1 MAEEIAKIRIEI
13 DGKEAQDAYVA
24 LNAELK
30 DVNRELAEMK
40 KNGEMGSEEFKE
52 LRNRKAELNSELKE
66 MKHNIDIN
74 DASID
79 QLASSLK
86 YWQTEARK
94 AKEGSEEWI
103 EATEKIQE
111 IKPKLKELNDEM
123 NGLGD
128 IVHEQGKPSGGVWSN
143 WKESVLAVFTGTG
156 LFELAKAAGTA
167 ILDFGMEVFELTGKF
182 EKYEAVLKNAIG
194 TQEGAAAAMADIKKF
209 ASETPFSVDE
219 LTESYIKF
227 VNRGLTPSMEEMTKL
242 GDIASS
248 QGKSFDQLTEA
259 VLDAGTGEFER
270 LKEFGIQAS
279 KSGDQVELSF
289 KGVQQTVANTPEAI
303 QGALFA
309 FGELE
314 GVQGSMAAISQTL
327 EGRVSNLGD
336 NFDALKLTIGEG
348 LKPVFGAIIDVM
360 SFGID
365 VIKGLFTESEP
376 IVTVFENIYN
386 IAENL
391 VLSFRDFLKAILP
404 ISDEAVTLRQ
414 VINGVAIAFEIATT
428 PVRAFIA
435 FLQVG
440 FDSMNAIINKGKEVV
455 NFFSPGSF
463 KIDTSATFDK
473 IGENF
478 SNNMKSIQN
487 SWTKTISETN
497 INNMKDGLDKAIET
511 EKKKYEEGKK
521 RIQKESIDEKQK
533 LIEFQKLSKEHEDKV
548 TVLKNTSLNNQATAR
563 IQTIEKTA
571 KSEEDR
577 AEKTQGVVDKLFSE
591 MNNKAVVT
599 HQKSQTKITDTEK
612 KEADKREK
620 IAGKLEDDKVKANA
634 DAQKKIEDLAVKA
647 IANDTQRKIAQAGLD
662 YRRKQEEISKSLTS
676 EENKKDVLELLE
688 KDYLRTIKKINDDAR
703 KAEEKANE
711 DAIAKEKVKDDKK
724 LAEEKKQRDDKLKAD
739 KVSLDLGFKAEI
751 ERAKLDLA
759 LTKTNSQA
767 QWSAK
772 LALLQTEIAY
782 KNAKLKQEAAAEK
795 QRIEESVA
803 DTAQKTADIKA
814 IEERL
819 SSQLRQNETQLQ
831 ADKVKLQEQANEA
844 RRKNNQE
851 FFAALEQAMT
861 GDFNKFIA
869 FIQTKTKAEMGENQ
883 KRFADFSKTTSATL
897 ENMKMAVDLLN
908 KLNESYTKRQ
918 LSRLS
923 NEKNANIAKLEE
935 EYRKGVITKEE
946 LESKKSEI
954 DKEYDAKESELK
966 RQAFERQK
974 RLQIAAALIQGSM
987 AVLSALATPPFPLG
1001 IALAIVAGV
1010 KTAIDINKI
1019 KNTKFEG
1026 RSGGVFKNAGI
1037 AEGSSHGSKYG
1048 EAGIAMYDRRTGAE
1062 VGEIEGGEPVMVL
1075 SRKTYRN
1082 NAPIINRLLDSSLN
1096 KNGAPISMRDGGTF
1110 SVSESTHVVRRMFED
1125 GGVVDQEGAFE
1136 SSSATSTASA
1146 GSTNAMIE
1154 KQSKLNEDIKKASET
1169 SAENSGKILEELQSQ
1184 TGLLNQIKNK
1194 PDGSREVIHAID
1206 SLRSNISKANAK

>member
-279 KSGDQVELSF
+279 KSGDEVELSF
-289 KGVQQTVANTPEAI
+289 KGVQKTVANTPEAI

-336 NFDALKLTIGEG
+336 NFDALKLSIGEG
-348 LKPVFGAIIDVM
+348 LKPVFALIIEAMSYGIEIVKDLFEWFGKLGENSTFLGGVWEAITDIAKTIWNT
-360 SFGID
+360 FKGI
-365 VIKGLFTESEP
+365 
-376 IVTVFENIYN
+376 FETGSQ
-386 IAENL
+386 L
-391 VLSFRDFLKAILP
+391 
-404 ISDEAVTLRQ
+404 
-414 VINGVAIAFEIATT
+414 IATVLEMIDGFVGLSGT
-428 PVRAFIA
+428 GNILRGVLDTVGSALRIVGSVALGA
-435 FLQVG
+435 LTGLQILADG
-440 FDSMNAIINKGKEVV
+440 MNILINKGKEVA
-455 NFFSPGSF
+455 NFFGADF
-463 KIDTSATFDK
+463 KIDPKANFDTLAKNAETNFKK
-473 IGENF
+473 IGTLWETT
-478 SNNMKSIQN
+478 STAQV
-487 SWTKTISETN
+487 KTSEVANT
-497 INNMKDGLDKAIET
+497 
-511 EKKKYEEGKK
+511 
-521 RIQKESIDEKQK
+521 
-533 LIEFQKLSKEHEDKV
+533 KV
-548 TVLKNTSLNNQATAR
+548 TENHK
-563 IQTIEKTA
+563 
-571 KSEEDR
+571 
-577 AEKTQGVVDKLFSE
+577 KTQDKL
-591 MNNKAVVT
+591 
-599 HQKSQTKITDTEK
+599 TDTEK
-612 KEADKREK
+612 KEADKRKKEAEK
-620 IAGKLEDDKVKANA
+620 LATDKAKAES
-634 DAQKKIEDLAVKA
+634 DMLKKIEDMQIKA
-647 IANDTQRKIAQAGLD
+647 ISNDTQRKIAQANLD
-662 YRRKQEEISKSLTS
+662 LLREQDKIKKSLANEDS
-676 EENKKDVLELLE
+676 KQKALEQLE
-688 KDYLRTIKKINDDAR
+688 KNHTANIKKIEDDAR
-703 KAEEKANE
+703 IKKQKL
-711 DAIAKEKVKDDKK
+711 DADEVKKKEAADKK
-724 LAEEKKQRDDKLKAD
+724 RESDEKKQRDDKLKAD
-739 KVSLDLGFKAEI
+739 KVSLGLGFQAEI

-759 LTKTNSQA
+759 LTKSNSQA

-897 ENMKMAVDLLN
+897 ENMKMALDLLN
-908 KLNESYTKRQ
+908 TLNESYTKRQ

-946 LESKKSEI
+946 LESKKSAI

-1026 RSGGVFKNAGI
+1026 RSGGVFRNAGI

-1096 KNGAPISMRDGGTF
+1096 RNGAPISMRDGGTF

>member
-52 LRNRKAELNSELKE
+52 LRNRKTELNSELKE

-270 LKEFGIQAS
+270 LKEFGIEAS
-279 KSGDQVELSF
+279 KSGDEVELSF
-289 KGVQQTVANTPEAI
+289 KGVQKTVANTPEAI

-336 NFDALKLTIGEG
+336 NFDALKLSIGEG
-348 LKPVFGAIIDVM
+348 LKPVFALIIEAMSYGIEIVKDLFEWFGKLGENSTFLGGVWEAITDIAKTIWNTFKGIFETGSQLIGSIIEISIGFGELSGQGNIMKGVLDAVGFAFRVVGSAALGALASLQV
-360 SFGID
+360 
-365 VIKGLFTESEP
+365 
-376 IVTVFENIYN
+376 
-386 IAENL
+386 
-391 VLSFRDFLKAILP
+391 
-404 ISDEAVTLRQ
+404 ISD
-414 VINGVAIAFEIATT
+414 G
-428 PVRAFIA
+428 
-435 FLQVG
+435 
-440 FDSMNAIINKGKEVV
+440 MNILINKGKEVV
-455 NFFSPGSF
+455 NFFSPGTF
-463 KIDTSATFDK
+463 KIDPKANFDTLAK
-473 IGENF
+473 NA
-478 SNNMKSIQN
+478 
-487 SWTKTISETN
+487 ETN
-497 INNMKDGLDKAIET
+497 FKKVENLWQTTSTAQVKAAEDTNN
-511 EKKKYEEGKK
+511 
-521 RIQKESIDEKQK
+521 
-533 LIEFQKLSKEHEDKV
+533 KV
-548 TVLKNTSLNNQATAR
+548 SDNHK
-563 IQTIEKTA
+563 
-571 KSEEDR
+571 
-577 AEKTQGVVDKLFSE
+577 KTQDKL
-591 MNNKAVVT
+591 
-599 HQKSQTKITDTEK
+599 TDTEK
-612 KEADKREK
+612 KEADKRKKEAEK
-620 IAGKLEDDKVKANA
+620 LATDKAKAES
-634 DAQKKIEDLAVKA
+634 DMLKKIEDMQIKA
-647 IANDTQRKIAQAGLD
+647 ISNETQRKIAQVNLD
-662 YRRKQEEISKSLTS
+662 LLREQDKIKKSLANEDT
-676 EENKKDVLELLE
+676 KQKALEQLE
-688 KDYLRTIKKINDDAR
+688 KNHTASIKKIEDDAR
-703 KAEEKANE
+703 IK
-711 DAIAKEKVKDDKK
+711 KEKLDADEVKKKEAADKK
-724 LAEEKKQRDDKLKAD
+724 REGDEKKQRDDKLKAD
-739 KVSLDLGFKAEI
+739 KVSLGLGFQAEI

-759 LTKTNSQA
+759 LTKSNSQA

-814 IEERL
+814 IEDRL

-851 FFAALEQAMT
+851 FFSALEQAMT

-908 KLNESYTKRQ
+908 TLNESYTKRQ

-946 LESKKSEI
+946 LESKKSAI

-1048 EAGIAMYDRRTGAE
+1048 EAGIAMYDRKTGAE

-1096 KNGAPISMRDGGTF
+1096 RNGAPISMRDGGTF

-1136 SSSATSTASA
+1136 SSSAKSTASA

-1169 SAENSGKILEELQSQ
+1169 SAENSGKIFEELQAQ

>member
-279 KSGDQVELSF
+279 KSGDEVELSF
-289 KGVQQTVANTPEAI
+289 KGVQKTVANTPEAI

-336 NFDALKLTIGEG
+336 NFDALKLSIGEK
-348 LKPVFGAIIDVM
+348 LTPVFNIILDAMSYGIQVVTELFEWFGKLGENSTFLGGVWEAIVDIGKVIWNSFVAIYEIGKQLISTLFDVGD
-360 SFGID
+360 SFMGVSGQGSIMT
-365 VIKGLFTESEP
+365 G
-376 IVTVFENIYN
+376 
-386 IAENL
+386 
-391 VLSFRDFLKAILP
+391 VL
-404 ISDEAVTLRQ
+404 
-414 VINGVAIAFEIATT
+414 NAIAFALRVINTVTIAALTG
-428 PVRAFIA
+428 
-435 FLQVG
+435 LQILADG
-440 FDSMNAIINKGKEVV
+440 FNILLNKGKEVA
-455 NFFSPGSF
+455 NFFGAEF
-463 KIDTSATFDK
+463 KIDPKANFDTLAKNAETNFKK
-473 IGENF
+473 IGTLWETT
-478 SNNMKSIQN
+478 STAQV
-487 SWTKTISETN
+487 KTSEVANT
-497 INNMKDGLDKAIET
+497 
-511 EKKKYEEGKK
+511 
-521 RIQKESIDEKQK
+521 
-533 LIEFQKLSKEHEDKV
+533 KV
-548 TVLKNTSLNNQATAR
+548 TENHK
-563 IQTIEKTA
+563 
-571 KSEEDR
+571 
-577 AEKTQGVVDKLFSE
+577 KTQDKL
-591 MNNKAVVT
+591 
-599 HQKSQTKITDTEK
+599 TDTEK
-612 KEADKREK
+612 KEADKRKKEAEK
-620 IAGKLEDDKVKANA
+620 LATDKAKAES
-634 DAQKKIEDLAVKA
+634 DMLKKIEDMQIKA
-647 IANDTQRKIAQAGLD
+647 ISNDTQRKIAQANLD
-662 YRRKQEEISKSLTS
+662 LLREQDKIKKSLANEDS
-676 EENKKDVLELLE
+676 KQKALEQLE
-688 KDYLRTIKKINDDAR
+688 KNHTANIKKIEDDAR
-703 KAEEKANE
+703 IK
-711 DAIAKEKVKDDKK
+711 KEKLDADEVKKKEAADKK
-724 LAEEKKQRDDKLKAD
+724 REGDEKKQRDDKLKAD
-739 KVSLDLGFKAEI
+739 KVSLGLGFQAEI

-908 KLNESYTKRQ
+908 TLNESYTKRQ

-935 EYRKGVITKEE
+935 EYKKGVITKEE
-946 LESKKSEI
+946 LESKKSAI

-1026 RSGGVFKNAGI
+1026 RSGGVFRNAGI

-1096 KNGAPISMRDGGTF
+1096 RNGAPISMRDGGTF

>member
-40 KNGEMGSEEFKE
+40 KNGETGSDTWKE

-103 EATEKIQE
+103 EATDKIQE
-111 IKPKLKELNDEM
+111 IKPRLKELTDEM

-156 LFELAKAAGTA
+156 LFEVVKMAGEA
-167 ILDFGMEVFELTGKF
+167 IIDFGKEVFETTAKF
-182 EKYEAVLKNAIG
+182 EKYEAILAHSIG
-194 TQEGAAAAMADIKKF
+194 SHEAATKAMEDIKEMAK
-209 ASETPFSVDE
+209 STPFAVDE
-219 LTESYIKF
+219 LTESYVKF
-227 VNRGLTPSMEEMTKL
+227 VNRGLQPTMQDMKAMADVAAVSGKSFEQLTEAILDGASGQLERFKELSIDAEKHGDKIKLSFKGASIEVDESLEGMNKAMKYFQENAEGVMGATDVISQTLSGRVNNL
-242 GDIASS
+242 GD
-248 QGKSFDQLTEA
+248 SFDQL
-259 VLDAGTGEFER
+259 
-270 LKEFGIQAS
+270 K
-279 KSGDQVELSF
+279 LS
-289 KGVQQTVANTPEAI
+289 
-303 QGALFA
+303 
-309 FGELE
+309 
-314 GVQGSMAAISQTL
+314 
-327 EGRVSNLGD
+327 
-336 NFDALKLTIGEG
+336 IGEG
-348 LKPVFGAIIDVM
+348 LKPVFALIIEAMSYGIEIVKDLFEWFGKLGENSTFLGGVWEAITDIAKTIWNT
-360 SFGID
+360 FKGI
-365 VIKGLFTESEP
+365 
-376 IVTVFENIYN
+376 FETGSQ
-386 IAENL
+386 L
-391 VLSFRDFLKAILP
+391 
-404 ISDEAVTLRQ
+404 
-414 VINGVAIAFEIATT
+414 IATVLEMIDGFVGLSGT
-428 PVRAFIA
+428 GNILRGVLDTVGNALRIVGSVALGA
-435 FLQVG
+435 LAGLQILADG
-440 FDSMNAIINKGKEVV
+440 FNILMNKGKEVA
-455 NFFSPGSF
+455 NFFDADF
-463 KIDTSATFDK
+463 KIDPKANFDTLAKNAETNFKKIETLWQTTSTAQVKTAED
-473 IGENF
+473 
-478 SNNMKSIQN
+478 SNN
-487 SWTKTISETN
+487 
-497 INNMKDGLDKAIET
+497 
-511 EKKKYEEGKK
+511 
-521 RIQKESIDEKQK
+521 
-533 LIEFQKLSKEHEDKV
+533 KV
-548 TVLKNTSLNNQATAR
+548 SDNHK
-563 IQTIEKTA
+563 
-571 KSEEDR
+571 
-577 AEKTQGVVDKLFSE
+577 KTQDKL
-591 MNNKAVVT
+591 
-599 HQKSQTKITDTEK
+599 TDTEK
-612 KEADKREK
+612 KEADKRKKEAEK
-620 IAGKLEDDKVKANA
+620 LATDKAKAES
-634 DAQKKIEDLAVKA
+634 DMLKKIEDMQIKA
-647 IANDTQRKIAQAGLD
+647 ISNETQRKIAQVNLD
-662 YRRKQEEISKSLTS
+662 LLREQDKIKKSLSNEDT
-676 EENKKDVLELLE
+676 KQKALE
-688 KDYLRTIKKINDDAR
+688 KLEKNHTASIKKIEDDAR
-703 KAEEKANE
+703 IK
-711 DAIAKEKVKDDKK
+711 KEKLDADEVKKKEAADKK
-724 LAEEKKQRDDKLKAD
+724 REGDEKKQRDDKLKAD
-739 KVSLDLGFKAEI
+739 KVSLGLGFQAEI

-772 LALLQTEIAY
+772 LALMQTEIAY

-908 KLNESYTKRQ
+908 TLNESYTKRQ

-946 LESKKSEI
+946 LESKKSAI

-1048 EAGIAMYDRRTGAE
+1048 EAGIAMYDRKTGAE

-1082 NAPIINRLLDSSLN
+1082 NASLINRLLDSSLN
-1096 KNGAPISMRDGGTF
+1096 RNGAPISMRDGGTF
-1110 SVSESTHVVRRMFED
+1110 SVSESTHVVRRMFEE

-1169 SAENSGKILEELQSQ
+1169 SAENSGKIFEELQAQ